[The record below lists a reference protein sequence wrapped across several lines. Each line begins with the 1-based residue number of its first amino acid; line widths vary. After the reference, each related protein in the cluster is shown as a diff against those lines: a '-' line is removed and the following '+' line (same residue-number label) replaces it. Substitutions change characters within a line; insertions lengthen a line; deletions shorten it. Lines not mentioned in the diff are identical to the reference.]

1 MLFCKIL
8 LPQIKNFG
16 RAHIFHKSRRSQGL
30 ECVLR
35 MRILL
40 ILLVKNINIIYQINE
55 MNQNNI
61 KTLKLL
67 QKYWTWV
74 TGKDWGT
81 DESGIRIQVCT
92 LKKRYFAANLNFK
105 SARKMMVLFTNHNY
119 TV

>member
-1 MLFCKIL
+1 MLFCKFL
-8 LPQIKNFG
+8 LPQIKIFG

-92 LKKRYFAANLNFK
+92 LKKKVFRGQ
-105 SARKMMVLFTNHNY
+105 S
-119 TV
+119 